1 VRVYE
6 RGVTRFRGTLG
17 RAAAALV
24 AAALVSGAMVVFR
37 AQASPAPDLP
47 PIAPDR
53 LVASVLQA
61 LANRPPISG
70 KVDAFVDLGL
80 PSLPDS
86 GFGSEISSA
95 AALIAEISGTHHLRV
110 WRSADGLRV
119 TDILPR
125 SERALFVSRTE
136 AWAWDFRAFT
146 AYRLPFGRPGEHY
159 ITPGEAAGM
168 IDPLELA
175 RHGLQAASPSTSITM
190 AGTARVAGRPAY
202 VLAVV
207 PRSQTTLVRRVE
219 IDVDAERRLPLRA
232 AVFVRGRTGAAL
244 WTAFTSVSFASIDP
258 GVYRFTPPP
267 GAKVVSA
274 GGATGDQ
281 GSQGEYGALDG
292 LRVFG
297 TGWDSVVAVRV
308 PKGEERQATAG
319 GPDIAGLLPLS
330 GPVLSIR
337 LVERAD
343 HAWLVYGLVPQSALV
358 AVEPKLP

>member
-1 VRVYE
+1 MAKW
-6 RGVTRFRGTLG
+6 RGTLG

-24 AAALVSGAMVVFR
+24 AAGLVSGALVVFR

-47 PIAPDR
+47 PISPDR
-53 LVASVLQA
+53 LVGSVVQA

-70 KVDAFVDLGL
+70 KVDAFLDLGL

-86 GFGSEISSA
+86 GFGSDLSSA
-95 AALIAEISGTHHLRV
+95 AGLIAQISGTHHLRV

-119 TDILPR
+119 TEILPR
-125 SERALFVSRTE
+125 SERALFDSRTE
-136 AWAWDFRAFT
+136 AWAWDFGAFT
-146 AYRLPFGRPGEHY
+146 AYRLPFRRTSAHSL
-159 ITPGEAAGM
+159 TPGEAAGM
-168 IDPLELA
+168 LDPLELA
-175 RHGLQAASPSTSITM
+175 RHALQAASPSTSITV

-202 VLAVV
+202 VLAVD

-232 AVFVRGRTGAAL
+232 AVFVSGRTGPPL
-244 WTAFTSVSFASIDP
+244 WTAFTSVSFAPIDP

-267 GAKVVSA
+267 GANVVTA
-274 GGATGDQ
+274 GGLPSERDSSSGY
-281 GSQGEYGALDG
+281 GEPDG
-292 LRVFG
+292 LRLFG
-297 TGWDSVVAVRV
+297 NGWDSVVAVRV
-308 PKGEERQATAG
+308 PKGEERTADSG
-319 GPDIAGLLPLS
+319 GLNITSLLPLS

-343 HAWLVYGLVPQSALV
+343 YAWLVYGLVPQSALA